1 MENFM
6 KKNTNMII
14 MLFIL
19 ISPMIDLLT
28 GVCLHYFH
36 IQFTIGT
43 IIRTSFLIWI
53 CFVSLFIYKRK
64 TLLIPYF
71 IGAIYCIF
79 YIIGTI
85 LYKKSGLYIEIQ
97 NLIKVVYFPI
107 LLISFYS
114 IKEEIKLS
122 KLLLFT
128 VLFLYLI
135 FIFVPTI
142 FNIGYKTYEVTKV
155 GTLGFFNSANEIG
168 GIISVLTPILF
179 YISSTSKK
187 YYLKGVILGIYL
199 VVILM
204 MGTKTPLL
212 IFIMTLGLSII
223 YLFIDYIK
231 QKNYKKIFILSL
243 IMFAGITSLLGILPQ
258 TNFYKN
264 IKTHLKFLKIK
275 DVTEII
281 EKEEYVDHFIF
292 SQRLTFLKK
301 ERKLYQKANSYQ
313 KLFGIGYLNNEKETK
328 RIEMDYFDIY
338 YSHGIVGFILISII
352 IIWILYKL
360 TKVKIPL
367 TYENYMMKTSLLY
380 IFILSFFTGHIITTP
395 SVSLI
400 ASIIIILLFPKEK
413 KSVLIIGKNEP
424 NIQKNYEIKY
434 QTPIKKKKD
443 LLIFKMMN
451 YKNYDYSY
459 SEDKK
464 NKKLA
469 AIASDYVLNKK
480 EYNELIKE
488 SN

>member
-1 MENFM
+1 MEKFM

-19 ISPMIDLLT
+19 TGPMIDLLT

-43 IIRTSFLIWI
+43 IIRTLFLIWI
-53 CFVSLFIYKRK
+53 CLTSLFIYKK
-64 TLLIPYF
+64 KALLVPYF

-79 YIIGTI
+79 YIIGI
-85 LYKKSGLYIEIQ
+85 FLYKKSGLYIEIQ
-97 NLIKVVYFPI
+97 NLIKVIYFPI

-114 IKEEIKLS
+114 IKEEIKLT

-128 VLFLYLI
+128 VLFFYLI

-142 FNIGYKTYEVTKV
+142 FNIGYKTYEVTKI

-168 GIISVLTPILF
+168 GIISILTPILF
-179 YISSTSKK
+179 YILSTSKK
-187 YYLKGVILGIYL
+187 YCLKGAILGIYL

-264 IKTHLKFLKIK
+264 IKTHLKFLKVK
-275 DVTEII
+275 DITEIV

-313 KLFGIGYLNNEKETK
+313 KLFGVGYLNNGKETK

-338 YSHGIVGFILISII
+338 YSHGIVGFILISIM
-352 IIWILYKL
+352 IIWILYQLAKA
-360 TKVKIPL
+360 KIPL

-400 ASIIIILLFPKEK
+400 ASAIIILLFPKEK
-413 KSVLIIGKNEP
+413 ESILVIGNKVKN
-424 NIQKNYEIKY
+424 NQTNYEIKY
-434 QTPIKKKKD
+434 QTPIKKKTD
-443 LLIFKMMN
+443 LLIFKIMN

-469 AIASDYVLNKK
+469 AIASDYVLSNK